1 MGRAKLI
8 ETVGAQA
15 DLLNIASLLRQ
26 KMAEMPL
33 KSAVKEMVSAYGLN
47 KNEIYELAL
56 KIKNE

>member
-1 MGRAKLI
+1 MIAPATEKDFS
-8 ETVGAQA
+8 
-15 DLLNIASLLRQ
+15 DLDIASLLRQ

-56 KIKNE
+56 KLKNE

>member
-1 MGRAKLI
+1 MVLMIAPAAEKDFS
-8 ETVGAQA
+8 
-15 DLLNIASLLRQ
+15 DLDIASLLRQ

>member
-1 MGRAKLI
+1 MVLMIAPAAEKDFS
-8 ETVGAQA
+8 
-15 DLLNIASLLRQ
+15 DLDIASLLRQ

-56 KIKNE
+56 KLKNE

>member
-1 MGRAKLI
+1 MIAPAAEKDFS
-8 ETVGAQA
+8 
-15 DLLNIASLLRQ
+15 DLDIASLLRQ

>member
-1 MGRAKLI
+1 MVLMIAPAAEKDFS
-8 ETVGAQA
+8 
-15 DLLNIASLLRQ
+15 DLDIANLLRQ

-56 KIKNE
+56 KLKNE